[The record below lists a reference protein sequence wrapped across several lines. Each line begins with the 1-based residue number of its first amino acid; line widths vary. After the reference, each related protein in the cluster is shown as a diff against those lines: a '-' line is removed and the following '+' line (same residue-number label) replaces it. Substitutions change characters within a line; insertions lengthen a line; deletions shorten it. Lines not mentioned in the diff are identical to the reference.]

1 MKMALETAGFAAA
14 AGCNYFNR
22 KLASVR
28 LTWPGKESTVFDLKG
43 RVAVVTGGNGGIGL
57 GMARGLA
64 RAGAHVVIA
73 ARNAEKSAA
82 AVKEL
87 ARVGGQGS
95 TATVDVADEASVTA
109 LMDGVKSRQGRLVIL
124 INNAGMNIR
133 KPVHELSLAEW
144 RQVID
149 TNLTSAYLCC
159 HAAYPLFK
167 AAGGGKIINIG
178 SMMSIFGASFAP
190 AYAASK
196 GGIVQLTKATAVSW
210 ATDNIQVNAVLPGWI
225 DTELTQNAR
234 KEVKGLHDSVLAR
247 TPAGRWGTI
256 DDMEGIAVFLAS
268 AASDFVTVTAIP
280 VDGGYSIAA

>member
-1 MKMALETAGFAAA
+1 
-14 AGCNYFNR
+14 
-22 KLASVR
+22 
-28 LTWPGKESTVFDLKG
+28 VFDLKK
-43 RVAVVTGGNGGIGL
+43 RIAVVTGGNGGIGL

-64 RAGAHVVIA
+64 RAGAEVILA

-82 AVKEL
+82 AVRQIEQ
-87 ARVGGQGS
+87 AGGR
-95 TATVDVADEASVTA
+95 AHAVTVDVADETSVTQ
-109 LMDGVKSRQGRLVIL
+109 LMATVRDRHGRLDIL
-124 INNAGMNIR
+124 VNNAGMNIR
-133 KPVHELSLAEW
+133 KPVHELALAEW

-196 GGIVQLTKATAVSW
+196 GGIVQLTKSTAVAW

-234 KEVKGLHDSVLAR
+234 KEVRGLHEGVLAR

-268 AASDFVTVTAIP
+268 PASDFVTGTAIP
-280 VDGGYSIAA
+280 VDGGYSIKG

>member
-1 MKMALETAGFAAA
+1 M
-14 AGCNYFNR
+14 
-22 KLASVR
+22 
-28 LTWPGKESTVFDLKG
+28 FDLKG
-43 RVAVVTGGNGGIGL
+43 KVAVVTGGNGGIGL

-64 RAGAHVVIA
+64 RAGAHVVVA

-82 AVKEL
+82 AVREL
-87 ARVGGQGS
+87 ERVGGHAS
-95 TATVDVADEASVTA
+95 AEPVDVADEAAVTR
-109 LMDGVKSRQGRLVIL
+109 LMDNVRARQGRLDIL

-133 KPVHELSLAEW
+133 KPVHELTLPEW

-159 HAAYPLFK
+159 HAAYPMFK
-167 AAGGGKIINIG
+167 AAGGGKVINIG

-196 GGIVQLTKATAVSW
+196 GGIVQLTKATAVAW
-210 ATDNIQVNAVLPGWI
+210 APDNIQVNAVLPGWI

-234 KEVKGLHDSVLAR
+234 KEVKGLHESVLAR
-247 TPAGRWGTI
+247 TPAGGGAPI

-268 AASDFVTVTAIP
+268 AASNFITGTAIP
-280 VDGGYSIAA
+280 VDGGYAIKS